1 MRTTSSIAFFCRKS
15 KANKQGYAPL
25 ECSVTLSG
33 SRKFL
38 NLPIKFKPEDFNK
51 KKPSQDIVEAMDLWR
66 NRITQYQLQMLKE
79 GMVITAETLRQV
91 IQSGGVKAYSCGQ
104 LFNDYLLIL
113 RKRVGIDLKDTVYRK
128 YELVAEKALKY
139 VRRDDDISKMTPHLI
154 QTIISDWRRVFDP
167 ATLVG
172 YATRLKTF
180 VRYGMDNGHIKIN
193 PFQSIK
199 LSKPVKPIKFL
210 TEEQVMDLLALSL
223 EPRLQ
228 RCLDCFLTACGTGLS
243 YADLRTFT
251 QSDLKQIGE
260 HFYISKERVKTGKTF
275 TAIVF
280 PWAIPIIKHYKT
292 LPLPSNQVYN
302 RYLKEIGKIAGIS
315 GLTSHMGRRTFS
327 TLLINKNVSL
337 EAVAAALGDNPQIA
351 ARYYAKVFDSTIL
364 TQQLTAFK

>member
-51 KKPSQDIVEAMDLWR
+51 KKPSQEIVEAMDLWR

-91 IQSGGVKAYSCGQ
+91 IQQGGVKAYSCGQ
-104 LFNDYLLIL
+104 LFSDYLLIL

-139 VRRDDDISKMTPHLI
+139 VRRDDDISKLTPHLI
-154 QTIISDWRRVFDP
+154 QTILGDWRRVFDP

-180 VRYGMDNGHIKIN
+180 IRYGMDNGHITVN
-193 PFQSIK
+193 PFQGVR

-228 RCLDCFLTACGTGLS
+228 KCLDCFLTQCGTGLS
-243 YADLRTFT
+243 YADLRSFT
-251 QSDLKQIGE
+251 RSDLQKVDNYYFLKG
-260 HFYISKERVKTGKTF
+260 KRVKTGKDY

-280 PWAIPIIKHYKT
+280 PWAIPIIMHYDRP
-292 LPLPSNQVYN
+292 PLPSNQVYN
-302 RYLKEIGKIAGIS
+302 RYLKEINPK
-315 GLTSHMGRRTFS
+315 LTSHMGRRTYA
-327 TLLINKNVSL
+327 TLLANKNVSI

-364 TQQLTAFK
+364 NQQLTALH

>member
-1 MRTTSSIAFFCRKS
+1 M
-15 KANKQGYAPL
+15 
-25 ECSVTLSG
+25 
-33 SRKFL
+33 
-38 NLPIKFKPEDFNK
+38 
-51 KKPSQDIVEAMDLWR
+51 
-66 NRITQYQLQMLKE
+66 
-79 GMVITAETLRQV
+79 ITAETLRQV
-91 IQSGGVKAYSCGQ
+91 IQQGGVKAYSCGQ

-139 VRRDDDISKMTPHLI
+139 ARRDDDISKLTPYLI
-154 QTIISDWRRVFDP
+154 QTIISDWRRVYD
-167 ATLVG
+167 ASTLCG
-172 YATRLKTF
+172 YLTRLKTF
-180 VRYGMDNGHIKIN
+180 CKFGMDNGHIKVN
-193 PFQSIK
+193 PFQGVKIT
-199 LSKPVKPIKFL
+199 KPVKPIKYL

-228 RCLDCFLTACGTGLS
+228 RCLDCFLTQCGTGLS

-292 LPLPSNQVYN
+292 LPVPSNQVYN
-302 RYLKEIGKIAGIS
+302 RFLKEIGNIAGIPS
-315 GLTSHMGRRTFS
+315 ITSHLGRRTFS
-327 TLLINKNVSL
+327 TLLINKNVSI

-364 TQQLTAFK
+364 NQQLTALH